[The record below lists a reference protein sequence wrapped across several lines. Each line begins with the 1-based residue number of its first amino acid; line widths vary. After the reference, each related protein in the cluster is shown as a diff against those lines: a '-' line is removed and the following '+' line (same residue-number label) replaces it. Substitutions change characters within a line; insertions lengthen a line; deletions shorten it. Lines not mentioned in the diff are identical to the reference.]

1 MEMIIYQKNNDPIFS
16 DLKSL
21 YVDSSFALIFSM
33 MIIYP
38 ISIATIIAA
47 IAVSVIV
54 LAIGVKKGN
63 RKERI
68 SSSSKQWRLLSLLT
82 SNITLT
88 AGILAIIAP
97 IGLIYSIQSFKT
109 QFSENAELLG
119 GIIGEEW
126 KGKADVIVNRL
137 IMIGFGPYLAIV
149 SGIISIFNYLIEKTY
164 QRQDNLD
171 AG

>member
-1 MEMIIYQKNNDPIFS
+1 MEMINSQKDNDPIFS
-16 DLKSL
+16 DLESL

-33 MIIYP
+33 TIIYP

-47 IAVSVIV
+47 IAVNVIV
-54 LAIGVKKGN
+54 IIALGVKK
-63 RKERI
+63 RKKKEGI
-68 SSSSKQWRLLSLLT
+68 SSSYKSWKLLPLLT
-82 SNITLT
+82 SNIVLA
-88 AGILAIIAP
+88 AGVLAIIAP
-97 IGLIYSIQSFKT
+97 IGLIYSTQSFKI

-149 SGIISIFNYLIEKTY
+149 SGIISIFSYLIEKTY
-164 QRQDNLD
+164 QRHNLD
-171 AG
+171 A